1 MRLSIAALSFVV
13 FGSALTGCASTSPAA
28 PTASEAG
35 ASVAPAA
42 KMDYVTAIKQ
52 VSNWGPITAGGMA
65 FLEKTGRPTVNETAV
80 TVSLKNGGA
89 YYCLYQDTPN
99 PVVTRRLLAQPPT
112 SVSINCRG
120 ASLSVWNSAA
130 QSQKFVAAWR
140 TMAGGAPTD
149 SPEKAAAFEA
159 AAEKYRADPAAF
171 VIPEEARVFKVQA
184 ETAVREKRLWDAV
197 DRFGKAL
204 DISPAWA
211 AGRFNLALI
220 YGELGFAGLAISEM
234 NKYLKLAPD
243 AKNARAAQDKVYEW
257 QDKTKR

>member
-13 FGSALTGCASTSPAA
+13 FGSALTGCASTGTAA
-28 PTASEAG
+28 PAASEAG
-35 ASVAPAA
+35 ASAA
-42 KMDYVTAIKQ
+42 DKMDYVTAIKR
-52 VSNWGPITAGGMA
+52 VSYWGPITAGGMA
-65 FLEKTGRPTVNETAV
+65 FIEKAGRPTVNETAV
-80 TVSLKNGGA
+80 TVSLKRGGA
-89 YYCLYQDTPN
+89 YYCRYQDTPN
-99 PVVTRRLLAQPPT
+99 PVVARRFLAQPPT

-120 ASLSVWNSAA
+120 ASLSVWNSEA

-140 TMAGGAPTD
+140 TMAGGVPTD
-149 SPEKAAAFEA
+149 SPEKAAVFEA

-211 AGRFNLALI
+211 VGRFNLALI
-220 YGELGFAGLAISEM
+220 YGELGFPGLAIPEM

-243 AKNARAAQDKVYEW
+243 AKNARAAQDKIYAW
-257 QDKTKR
+257 RDKIQH